1 MEKKK
6 WFKTG
11 LVVTGL
17 MLFSMLV
24 AGMSPAV
31 AAPAP
36 TTIKLGAVIALTGGM
51 ASGGKDV
58 RAGYEIAVKHI
69 NDAGGVMVKEYNK
82 KLPLELI
89 IVDDESDSVKTTT
102 RLDKLSS
109 VDNVVAYL
117 GGFSSDLNVVGMST
131 AEKNKVPWIG
141 VTVAAEAPFKKG
153 FKYIFVPF
161 SLAGDQ
167 VATFFDLLDS
177 IPKDQRPTKIGHLE
191 LQVDWGLESG
201 EYIRDLAKKRG
212 YTVVAEQKYAP
223 PTKDFSSS
231 IMALKSAGAEAI
243 YSVPTPPQSIMI
255 VKQMKELNFSPKVT
269 CFIRGP
275 DLSTYWDAMKQD
287 ANYIISDGNW
297 DETMKFPGNDRVVKD
312 YRAKDPNIASIG
324 IPVGCA
330 YSVLQILAKAI
341 ETAGTLD
348 RETLRNTI
356 GKVEMMTVRGPIKFK
371 ENGSAVIVY
380 GFRQWQNGKNVQ
392 VWPKEVASGSLLLA
406 PPWDKR

>member
-6 WFKTG
+6 WLKKG
-11 LVVTGL
+11 LMVTGV
-17 MLFSMLV
+17 LV
-24 AGMSPAV
+24 FMMMAAV
-31 AAPAP
+31 SQVLAAEAPA
-36 TTIKLGAVIALTGGM
+36 TIKLGAVIALTGAM

-58 RAGYEIAVKHI
+58 RAGYEIAIKHI
-69 NDAGGVMVKEYNK
+69 NDAGGVFVKEYNM
-82 KLPLELI
+82 KLPLEMILL
-89 IVDDESDSVKTTT
+89 DDESDAVKTTT
-102 RLDKLSS
+102 RLDKLYS

-141 VTVAAEAPFKKG
+141 VTVAAEAPFRKG

-167 VATFFDLLDS
+167 VETFFDLLDS
-177 IPKDQRPTKIGHLE
+177 IPKEQRPTKIGNLE

-201 EYIRDLAKKRG
+201 EYLRDLAKKRG
-212 YTVVAEQKYAP
+212 YTIVSEQKYAP

-231 IMALKSAGAEAI
+231 ILGLKSAGAEAV

-255 VKQMKELNFSPKVT
+255 VKQMKELNYSPKMT
-269 CFIRGP
+269 LFIRGP
-275 DLSTYWDAMKQD
+275 DLSTYWDAMGKD
-287 ANYIISDGNW
+287 ANYVISDGNW

-312 YRAKDPNIASIG
+312 YRAKNPGIASIG

-330 YSVLQILAKAI
+330 YGAIQILAKAI

-348 RETLRNTI
+348 REKLRSTI
-356 GKVEMMTVRGPIKFK
+356 GKMDMMTVRGPIKFR
-371 ENGSAVIVY
+371 ENGSAFIKY
-380 GFRQWQNGKNVQ
+380 GFRQWQDGKNVQ
-392 VWPKEVASGSLLLA
+392 IWPKEVAAGQLRLA
-406 PPWDKR
+406 PTWDKR